1 MDWLLIENPL
11 TGLTMMQAIKHL
23 HQKGYFDD
31 RFPIAEHTMDPDI
44 ITLISFRAQMGTKD
58 YNHERKLTDFET
70 LPAIESHLP
79 QKPEPQA
86 MRAINNVLQK
96 QIQES
101 HNQVLLDQSLKIDKK
116 KKDNGQLSLFDNAV
130 SQLDLELHQLEELE
144 KKTNA
149 AFINGDINNET
160 FTAVILYLKKSEKYY
175 TGKISQTPML
185 SEKIKKIINQLEQY
199 ECPTYAYAE

>member
-11 TGLTMMQAIKHL
+11 TGLTMLQAIKHL

-185 SEKIKKIINQLEQY
+185 SEKIKKIINQLKQY